1 MFKKYEDKLS
11 KNSKIIIL
19 LIFNLVLFF
28 VYSLALFRMQIVKG
42 EDYKT
47 QSKTISSLV
56 NTLPAQRGEIFDRD
70 AKTLLVM
77 NSDSFAVEVIPGKI
91 PSDKYDTVMMKLANY
106 LGITK
111 AEIDEKIP
119 KKSRKS
125 YSSFQI
131 RSNVPFSVISNIA
144 ENKSDLPGVSWIS
157 KPTRNYLHTASL
169 SHVIGYV
176 GDISNDEVTMLYNQG
191 YKKNSIIGKTGI
203 EKQYD
208 SLLQG
213 VPGREMSTV
222 DVHGRIISDKPIVE
236 PPQSGKNLVLT
247 IDSRIQKLCEESLG
261 NRVGAVVVLKPATGE
276 VLAMVSYPYYD
287 SNIFVS
293 DNSAKEYAKLLND
306 QSKPLI
312 NRAVQISYP
321 PASTFKIIMST
332 AMLQENAFPASK
344 KIECTG
350 EMEYGGRVF
359 HCHEHSGHG
368 WLDLKNGLAQSCDV
382 YYWTIGRDYLGI
394 EKISSYAKEFGFG
407 SSSKIDL
414 PSQVSGVVPNAEW
427 KEKTFHEKWVGGDTL
442 SCSIGQGFM
451 EATPLQLA
459 NMVAM
464 VANSG
469 KIYKPHILKEVRDPV
484 TDEVILNVEPEILTE
499 STIDPYVW
507 KQVQDDMRY
516 VVTDGTP
523 VYPMGNKT
531 VKIACKTGTAEVD
544 GYKDSWHSWLVAYAP
559 YDAPPEE
566 QICIATVVEACNG
579 WEWWAPYCT
588 NIIIQGIFNDQTFD
602 ESITALGFKYLL
614 ESKNIQTRRD

>member
-1 MFKKYEDKLS
+1 MFKRYEDKLS
-11 KNSKIIIL
+11 KNTKITIII
-19 LIFNLVLFF
+19 IFNVVMFLIYGISLFK
-28 VYSLALFRMQIVKG
+28 MQIVKG

-56 NTLPAQRGEIFDRD
+56 NTLPAQRGEIYDRD

-77 NSDSFAVEVIPGKI
+77 NSDSFAVEVIPGQI
-91 PSDKYDTVMMKLANY
+91 PSSKYDSVMIKLANY
-106 LGITK
+106 LGISK

-119 KKSRKS
+119 KKSRRS

-131 RSNVPFSVISNIA
+131 RSNVPFKVISNIA
-144 ENKSDLPGVSWIS
+144 ENKSDLPGVSWVS
-157 KPTRNYLHTASL
+157 KPTRNYLHTESL
-169 SHVIGYV
+169 CHVIGYV
-176 GDISNDEVTMLYNQG
+176 GDISDDEVTMLYNQG
-191 YKKNSIIGKTGI
+191 YKRNSIIGKTGI

-213 VPGREMSTV
+213 VSGREMSTV
-222 DVHGRIISDKPIVE
+222 DVHGRVISDKPIIE

-247 IDSRIQKLCEESLG
+247 IDSRIQKLCEEALG
-261 NRVGAVVVLKPATGE
+261 NRVGSVVVLKPATGE
-276 VLAMVSYPYYD
+276 VLSMVSYPYYD

-293 DNSAKEYAKLLND
+293 DNSAKEYSKLLND
-306 QSKPLI
+306 NLKPLI

-332 AMLQENAFPASK
+332 AMLQENAFPAAK

-368 WLDLKNGLAQSCDV
+368 WVDLRNGLAQSCDV

-394 EKISSYAKEFGFG
+394 EKISSYAKEFGLG
-407 SSSKIDL
+407 SSSQIDL
-414 PSQVSGVVPNAEW
+414 PSQVKGVVPTAEW

-459 NMVAM
+459 NMAAM
-464 VANSG
+464 VTNEG
-469 KIYKPHILKEVRDPV
+469 TIYKPHILKEVRDPV
-484 TDEVILNVEPEILTE
+484 TDEVISSVEKEVLTQ
-499 STIDPYVW
+499 STIEKSVW
-507 KQVQDDMRY
+507 KQVQTNMRY
-516 VVTDGTP
+516 VTTNGSP
-523 VYPMGNKT
+523 QYPMNNKT
-531 VKIACKTGTAEVD
+531 VQIACKTGTAEVD
-544 GYKDSWHSWLVAYAP
+544 GFKDSWHSWLVAYAP

-566 QICIATVVEACNG
+566 QICIATIVEACNK

-588 NIIIQGIFNDQTFD
+588 NIIIQGIFNNQTFS
-602 ESITALGFKYLL
+602 ESIKTLGFEYLIK
-614 ESKNIQTRRD
+614 SNAVQTRRE